1 MNRLR
6 CAALAT
12 ALLLAAAARAVAQEP
27 LVDDTPLAEGSQ
39 SAPMLAPTGMRQ
51 AIRDIPASVVILP
64 ADVLSDYGI
73 LTISEAL
80 RLVGGMTPTTLGWS
94 GYDLRLGAKTST
106 GPERLIVLIDGIEV
120 DSTFGHFT
128 NLATLPVDVDDV
140 ERIELSSGPSTAGYG
155 HALSSGVVNIVTKH
169 PADVERAYG
178 HLRFG
183 TGDSE
188 TEFGRVGATFG
199 PTAVRLTLTHHR
211 HGPTDEDSGDLFDR
225 SDITMDRA
233 TVRSSTRIG
242 DTGAL
247 EIDASY
253 LDASGVGAS
262 ASAPTKAGDV
272 RNGYASVVWTSRPAS
287 TDELTARFD
296 RWVDDQ
302 NLGVLGCG
310 TSSLSSSSS
319 LGPAGTGLRVLPAAA
334 PGSATDGDAF
344 AAARP
349 PAPPGPCGVDLK
361 EQRTIATVQDVHVFG
376 DGLRFVLGVGSRTE
390 RTSNASTS
398 GQTWS
403 ASYLRAYGG
412 LDWRVTPAITLNA
425 GASSDHAS
433 QTNHDTSVRGGVNW
447 HLSGEQT
454 LRAAVTSGRW
464 ASDRLLVL
472 AVPGLKI
479 DSERMTTT
487 DVGYLLDLPAYNA
500 SVSARVFWQRL
511 DGRLSN
517 PANNRDP
524 KDAYGDIRGLEG
536 RATADLGPWCS
547 GYLNLAYAEEGRSS
561 GTQEA
566 RHNWIAQ
573 AAIGLSANWGAG
585 WKTSTA
591 WAAATNDDAAG
602 IASSR
607 LDLAL
612 VKDVNWLGSR
622 IRLSLSGRHTRG
634 AATSDAAFASLQV
647 SY

>member
-1 MNRLR
+1 MKRLR
-6 CAALAT
+6 HPAPAAVAVAV
-12 ALLLAAAARAVAQEP
+12 ALLLAATRASAQEP
-27 LVDDTPLAEGSQ
+27 FVDDAAQAEGSQ

-51 AIRDIPASVVILP
+51 AIRDIPATVVIIPGDL
-64 ADVLSDYGI
+64 LSDYGV
-73 LTISEAL
+73 LTVSEAL

-106 GPERLIVLIDGIEV
+106 GPERLIVLIDGVEV
-120 DSTFGHFT
+120 DATFGHFT

-169 PADVERAYG
+169 PADVERAYA
-178 HLRFG
+178 HLRYG
-183 TGDSE
+183 TGESE

-233 TVRSSTRIG
+233 TLRSSTRIG
-242 DTGAL
+242 DTGTL
-247 EIDASY
+247 GIDASSR
-253 LDASGVGAS
+253 DGRGVGAS
-262 ASAPTKAGDV
+262 ASAPTKSGDV

-302 NLGVLGCG
+302 NLGVQGCG
-310 TSSLSSSSS
+310 TGSSSSS
-319 LGPAGTGLRVLPAAA
+319 LVLARALPEDA
-334 PGSATDGDAF
+334 PESGSDGDVF
-344 AAARP
+344 TAARP
-349 PAPPGPCGVDLK
+349 PAPAVPCSIDLK
-361 EQRTIATVQDVHVFG
+361 EQRTIATVQDVHVVG
-376 DGLRFVLGVGSRTE
+376 DSLRFVLGLGSRTE
-390 RTSNASTS
+390 RTSNAPTSS

-403 ASYLRAYGG
+403 ANYVRAYAG

-425 GASSDHAS
+425 GASSDRAS
-433 QTNHDTSVRGGVNW
+433 PTNHDTSVRGGVNW

-454 LRAAVTSGRW
+454 LRAAFTSGQW

-472 AVPGLKI
+472 GVPGLKI
-479 DSERMTTT
+479 DSEKLSTT
-487 DVGYLLDLPAYNA
+487 DIGYLLDLPAYNA
-500 SVSARVFWQRL
+500 SLSTRVFWQHL
-511 DGRLSN
+511 EGTLSN
-517 PANNRDP
+517 PANDRP
-524 KDAYGDIRGLEG
+524 RQGAYGDIRGLEG
-536 RATADLGPWCS
+536 RATADVASWCS
-547 GYLNLAYAEEGRSS
+547 GYLNLSYAEEGRSS

-573 AAIGLSANWGAG
+573 GALGLSANWGAG

-591 WAAATNDDAAG
+591 WSAATNDDAAG
-602 IASSR
+602 IAASR

-612 VKDVNWLGSR
+612 VKDVIWLGSR
-622 IRLSLSGRHTRG
+622 IRMTLSGRHTRG
-634 AATSDAAFASLQV
+634 AATVDSAFASLQV

>member
-1 MNRLR
+1 VKRLR
-6 CAALAT
+6 HAALVA
-12 ALLLAAAARAVAQEP
+12 ALVLAATRATAQEP
-27 LVDDTPLAEGSQ
+27 FVEDAPLAEGSQ

-51 AIRDIPASVVILP
+51 AIRDIPATVVIIP
-64 ADVLSDYGI
+64 GDVLSDYGI
-73 LTISEAL
+73 LTISEAI
-80 RLVGGMTPTTLGWS
+80 RLVGGMTPTALGWS
-94 GYDLRLGAKTST
+94 GYDLRLGPKTST
-106 GPERLIVLIDGIEV
+106 GPERLIVLIDGVEV
-120 DSTFGHFT
+120 DSTFGHYT
-128 NLATLPVDVDDV
+128 NLATLPVDADDV

-178 HLRFG
+178 RLRFG
-183 TGDSE
+183 TGESE
-188 TEFGRVGATFG
+188 TEFGRVGATLG

-211 HGPTDEDSGDLFDR
+211 HGPTDEGSSELFDR
-225 SDITMDRA
+225 SDITMNRA
-233 TVRSSTRIG
+233 TLRSSTRIG

-253 LDASGVGAS
+253 LDGSGVGAS

-272 RNGYASVVWTSRPAS
+272 HDGYASVVWTSRPAS

-296 RWVDDQ
+296 RWVSDQ
-302 NLGVLGCG
+302 NLGVVGCG
-310 TSSLSSSSS
+310 NSSSSS
-319 LGPAGTGLRVLPAAA
+319 SFDLPDTGLRALPAAA
-334 PGSATDGDAF
+334 PGAAAGSDGDAF

-349 PAPPGPCGVDLK
+349 PAPPGHCGIDLN

-376 DGLRFVLGVGSRTE
+376 DGLRFVLGAGTRTE
-390 RTSNASTS
+390 RSSNASTS

-403 ASYLRAYGG
+403 ATYVRTYGG

-433 QTNHDTSVRGGVNW
+433 GTNHDTSVRGGVNW

-517 PANNRDP
+517 PANHRDP
-524 KDAYGDIRGLEG
+524 QNAYGDIRGLEG
-536 RATADLGPWCS
+536 RATADLAAWCS
-547 GYLNLAYAEEGRSS
+547 GYLNLAYAEEGRNS
-561 GTQEA
+561 GTKEA
-566 RHNWIAQ
+566 RNNWIAQ
-573 AAIGLSANWGAG
+573 AAVGLSATWGAG
-585 WKTSTA
+585 WKTSAA
-591 WAAATNDDAAG
+591 WSGATNDEAAG

-607 LDLAL
+607 LDLTLA
-612 VKDVNWLGSR
+612 KDVTWFDSR
-622 IRLSLSGRHTRG
+622 TRLSLSGRHTRG
-634 AATSDAAFASLQV
+634 AATSDSAFASLQV